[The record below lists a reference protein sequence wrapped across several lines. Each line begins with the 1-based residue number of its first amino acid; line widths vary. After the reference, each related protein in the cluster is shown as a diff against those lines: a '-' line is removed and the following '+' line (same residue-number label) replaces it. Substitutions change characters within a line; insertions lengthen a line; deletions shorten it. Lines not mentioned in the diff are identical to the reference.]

1 MIKKI
6 LLMDI
11 LTVAIAG
18 SPVIF
23 IVDISHMFAVIF
35 LKGND
40 KIVLNC
46 TDILDCFL
54 IKSKYSNINF

>member
-11 LTVAIAG
+11 LTVVIAG

-35 LKGND
+35 
-40 KIVLNC
+40 
-46 TDILDCFL
+46 
-54 IKSKYSNINF
+54 

>member
-18 SPVIF
+18 VLSF
-23 IVDISHMFAVIF
+23 LVDISHMFAVIF
-35 LKGND
+35 KE
-40 KIVLNC
+40 
-46 TDILDCFL
+46 T
-54 IKSKYSNINF
+54 IK

>member
-1 MIKKI
+1 MCIMIKKI

-23 IVDISHMFAVIF
+23 IIDISHMFAVIF
-35 LKGND
+35 
-40 KIVLNC
+40 
-46 TDILDCFL
+46 
-54 IKSKYSNINF
+54 